1 MLCHYLSD
9 LGNIGRRHQSLQS
22 GMLSALADWVLSL
35 SSSVPADTEMVP
47 KKTVEQSL
55 DMEGQS
61 RDCPVSKAE
70 RLLLATHPSSISVVN
85 ILTYSHKC
93 CS

>member
-1 MLCHYLSD
+1 
-9 LGNIGRRHQSLQS
+9 
-22 GMLSALADWVLSL
+22 MLSALADRVLSQ

-61 RDCPVSKAE
+61 RDCPVSKLKAE
-70 RLLLATHPSSISVVN
+70 RSLLATHPSSILVVN
-85 ILTYSHKC
+85 FLTYSHKC